1 MTISDSERAQFWPA
15 LHFESWKA
23 TAETLHMWTQIVGK
37 VRLTLAPWVNHSWH
51 VTLYVTPRG
60 LTTSAIPHGLHT
72 FEIQFDFVDHELRVL
87 KHSGD
92 LRVIKLISLSV
103 AEFYQ
108 VLMET
113 LVELKLPVKIDLT
126 PNEITDPIRFD
137 QDNKHRSYDPEYANR
152 FWRVLVQSD
161 RVFTKFRSRFCGK
174 CSPVHFFWGSFDLA
188 VTRFSGRPAP
198 PHPGGIPHLP
208 DVITREAYAQEVSS
222 LGFWPG
228 NAASPTPVFYSYAY
242 PEPAGFAQVEVQPR
256 EALYLAQMHEFI
268 LPYESVRTAK
278 SPDEALLEFAQ
289 STYDAAS
296 TIGRWD
302 REALDERKLNPPHR
316 SR

>member
-1 MTISDSERAQFWPA
+1 M
-15 LHFESWKA
+15 
-23 TAETLHMWTQIVGK
+23 
-37 VRLTLAPWVNHSWH
+37 
-51 VTLYVTPRG
+51 
-60 LTTSAIPHGLHT
+60 
-72 FEIQFDFVDHELRVL
+72 
-87 KHSGD
+87 
-92 LRVIKLISLSV
+92 
-103 AEFYQ
+103 
-108 VLMET
+108 
-113 LVELKLPVKIDLT
+113 
-126 PNEITDPIRFD
+126 
-137 QDNKHRSYDPEYANR
+137 
-152 FWRVLVQSD
+152 
-161 RVFTKFRSRFCGK
+161 
-174 CSPVHFFWGSFDLA
+174 
-188 VTRFSGRPAP
+188 TRFSGRPAP

-242 PEPAGFAQVEVQPR
+242 PEPAGFAQAEVQPR